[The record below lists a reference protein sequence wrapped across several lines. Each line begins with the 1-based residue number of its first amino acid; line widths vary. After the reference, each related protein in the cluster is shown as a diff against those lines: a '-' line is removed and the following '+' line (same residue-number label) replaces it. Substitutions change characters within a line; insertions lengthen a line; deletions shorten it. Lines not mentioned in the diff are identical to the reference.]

1 MCCCSCNIKGGNGL
15 LRIKECK
22 GKCKKFPLLF
32 CPDCNICRKCELQ
45 SRCSVCKIRTNVTNS
60 TLCCHCEER
69 ICHRCT
75 SMRMVCITMNLTRH
89 ICLMCMDK
97 NNVRGHGKYTITRKS
112 TLTRIKF
119 SKKKAQ
125 KVFQNLWDTTI
136 TRMMESRGLV
146 IKDISNMIKN
156 YAWSINL

>member
-1 MCCCSCNIKGGNGL
+1 
-15 LRIKECK
+15 
-22 GKCKKFPLLF
+22 
-32 CPDCNICRKCELQ
+32 
-45 SRCSVCKIRTNVTNS
+45 
-60 TLCCHCEER
+60 
-69 ICHRCT
+69 
-75 SMRMVCITMNLTRH
+75 
-89 ICLMCMDK
+89 MDK